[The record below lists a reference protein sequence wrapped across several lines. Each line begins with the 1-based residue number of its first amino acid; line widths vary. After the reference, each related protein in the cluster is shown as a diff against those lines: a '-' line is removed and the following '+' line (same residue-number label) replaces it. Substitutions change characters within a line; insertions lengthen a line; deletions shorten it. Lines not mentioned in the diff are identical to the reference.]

1 MKLANV
7 LLATVVCLAA
17 IGGHAHASDESLL
30 ADAPEVS
37 IAGDASQVG
46 WYVRGD
52 LGYSAWIGNESPSYS
67 LNDAGGALLASGP
80 FDNARFSKPFSGG
93 LGIGYQ
99 FTDLFRADMTGD
111 FYRGDFSGTARSA
124 QPCSPAA
131 PAGTGCSY
139 GGQADFRAYGLM
151 ANGYVDLANL
161 AGFTPYVGA
170 GVGATNV
177 SWGAFGASVTC
188 VDGASAC
195 AGATFADERFD
206 GESSWR
212 FSYALMAGVS
222 YNVTDRVKVD
232 IGYRFSD
239 VAGGA
244 MFKGAN
250 GSGGS
255 DAGLTRHEFRAGLR
269 VTLW

>member
-1 MKLANV
+1 MKPANV
-7 LLATVVCLAA
+7 LLATVACLAA
-17 IGGHAHASDESLL
+17 IGGRALAADESLL
-30 ADAPEVS
+30 ANAPEVT
-37 IAGDASQVG
+37 IAGDTSRTG

-52 LGYSAWIGNESPSYS
+52 LGYSPWIGNETPSYS
-67 LNDAGGALLASGP
+67 LNDAGGASLASGD

-99 FTDLFRADMTGD
+99 FTDVLRADLTGE
-111 FYRGDFSGTARSA
+111 FFRGDFSGTARSA
-124 QPCSPAA
+124 QPCSPPA

-170 GVGATNV
+170 GIGATNV
-177 SWGAFGASVTC
+177 SWGTFGTSVSC

-195 AGATFADERFD
+195 TGANFSDERFG

-222 YNVTDRVKVD
+222 YDVTDRVKVD

-239 VAGGA
+239 IAGGA

-250 GSGGS
+250 GSSGS